1 MPRMRIVTRG
11 DDSGSCHSA
20 NLAIA
25 DAFKQGVLR
34 NTSIM
39 APAPVFREA
48 AQMYKDMDG
57 LCIGLHATI
66 TDEWNTHRWGP
77 ILGAE
82 AVPSLV
88 RPDGTFFRSTQ
99 SIWQNKPDYD
109 EILAEIKAQLD
120 LARSQGL
127 NIEYMDTHMAF
138 SWFDG
143 LEPRLNAFAESEE
156 LVYRPDGLSR
166 LPRVEGEFSD
176 PVERLL
182 ATLDA
187 AEPGK
192 TYLVVGHPCYD
203 TGDIQQMTYGDHL
216 PGEIARE
223 RDWQRRMFM
232 DDRVIEYF
240 HENDVQP
247 VRYAELKRP

>member
-1 MPRMRIVTRG
+1 MPRIRIVTRG

-25 DAFKQGVLR
+25 DAFRRGVLR

-39 APAPVFREA
+39 VPAPVFQEA
-48 AQMYKDMDG
+48 AEMYKNMDG
-57 LCIGLHATI
+57 LCVGLHATI

-77 ILGAE
+77 ILGAA

-88 RPDGTFFRSTQ
+88 RPDGTFFKTTQ
-99 SIWQNKPDYD
+99 PLWQNKPDYD

-120 LARSQGL
+120 VARSQEL
-127 NIEYMDTHMAF
+127 DIKYMDTHMGF

-143 LEPRLNAFAESEE
+143 LEARLSDFAESEG
-156 LVYRPDGLSR
+156 LIYRPEGLSR
-166 LPRVEGEFSD
+166 LPKVEGEFSD
-176 PVERLL
+176 SVARFL

-187 AEPGK
+187 AEDGK
-192 TYLVVGHPCYD
+192 TYMVVGHPCYD
-203 TGDIQQMTYGDHL
+203 THDIQQMTYGDHL
-216 PGEIARE
+216 PGEIAKE
-223 RDWQRRMFM
+223 RDWERRLFM

-240 HENDVQP
+240 RKNDVQP
-247 VRYAELKRP
+247 ISFTDID